1 MFSLFNFDTYAGMCG
16 RSYSPRF
23 LYTWPNAKIS
33 VMGGVQAANVIAQ
46 ITKQQRV
53 RDGKEVQNIEIRSV
67 IVLSIIDIIS
77 SIVTVDPGRGGGAEK
92 TDHREVRKGEQSVL
106 CQCQVDFHVLLV
118 LSLYESKLRVNCFSG
133 FGTTV

>member
-33 VMGGVQAANVIAQ
+33 VMGGVQAANVVAQ

-53 RDGKEVQNIEIRSV
+53 RDGKEVQNICNSFCYCLVNYRYNLVDCDSGPRKRRRS
-67 IVLSIIDIIS
+67 
-77 SIVTVDPGRGGGAEK
+77 
-92 TDHREVRKGEQSVL
+92 
-106 CQCQVDFHVLLV
+106 
-118 LSLYESKLRVNCFSG
+118 
-133 FGTTV
+133 